1 MTGAAGVISHSVSC
15 WVLSNLGLKA
25 VGGWRPARESSV
37 SSRLAF
43 SMGVFVSEIVHNC
56 RTLSKHRSIVVI
68 TIDWLEGEEGEFRIV
83 KDDYSPSAEVGN
95 RCQS

>member
-1 MTGAAGVISHSVSC
+1 MIVAAGVISRSVSS

-25 VGGWRPARESSV
+25 VGGWRPARESNV

-43 SMGVFVSEIVHNC
+43 GIGVFVSEIVHNC
-56 RTLSKHRSIVVI
+56 RMLSKDRSIAVI
-68 TIDWLEGEEGEFRIV
+68 TIDWLEGEEGEFRIL

-95 RCQS
+95 R